1 MSSVLETAFQK
12 AARERR
18 AAFIPYI
25 TAGDPTPV
33 RTLELLRI
41 LEKAGADVVELGVPF
56 SDPIAD
62 GPINC
67 AAAERALAAGTSLTG
82 VLQTIREFRYVSSL
96 PIVLFSYVNPILFYG
111 LSRFAVD
118 AVSAGV
124 NGVLLTDVPAEEAGP
139 FSRTFSQVGI
149 ELVPMVAPTSTRGR
163 VREAK
168 KLAQTFVYFV
178 SRTGVTGP
186 QKELP
191 SALADQVKLVRKIT
205 GKKVAVGFGVANP
218 EQVEKVAAFADG
230 VVVGSA
236 IVKKIAEIGDSRE
249 LSAAVQGFVRALRE
263 ATRRS

>member
-1 MSSVLETAFQK
+1 MSSVLEKVFRK
-12 AARERR
+12 AAREKR

-25 TAGDPTPV
+25 TAGDPTPA
-33 RTLELLRI
+33 RTLELLRT

-67 AAAERALAAGTSLTG
+67 AAAERALSAGTSLTG
-82 VLQTIREFRYVSSL
+82 VLQTVREFRYVSSL

-139 FSRTFSQVGI
+139 FFRTFSKVGI
-149 ELVPMVAPTSTRGR
+149 ELVPMVAPTSTRAR

-168 KLAQTFVYFV
+168 KLAQTFIYFV
-178 SRTGVTGP
+178 SRAGVTGP

-191 SALADQVKLVRKIT
+191 AALADQVQLVRKIT
-205 GKKVAVGFGVANP
+205 GRRVAVGFGVAKA
-218 EQVEKVAAFADG
+218 EQVAKIASFADG

-236 IVKKIAEIGDSRE
+236 IVEKIAEIGDSPE
-249 LSAAVQGFVRALRE
+249 LPTAIQSFVKLLRE